1 MSFGRFVT
9 RLLPFG
15 LLVFAVVCVPL
26 RILSEDGLPRYR
38 KLRDQL
44 ERVSAENVRLTQQI
58 RRRAEEVEGL
68 RSDPLAVE
76 RLARDELGMIRE
88 GEIVFQFAPSSTG
101 GATFLTGHSDLR

>member
-1 MSFGRFVT
+1 MSLGRFVT

-44 ERVSAENVRLTQQI
+44 AKVSAENARLTRAI
-58 RRRAEEVEGL
+58 RARAEQVDAL
-68 RSDPLAVE
+68 RRNPEAVE
-76 RLARDELGMIRE
+76 RLARDELGMVRD
-88 GEIVFQFAPSSTG
+88 GEIVFQFAPAASGS
-101 GATFLTGHSDLR
+101 TFLTRGHDLR

>member
-1 MSFGRFVT
+1 MSFGSFIT

-44 ERVSAENVRLTQQI
+44 EHVTAENARLSRQI
-58 RRRAEEVEGL
+58 QKRSLEVDAL
-68 RSDPLAVE
+68 RKDPEAVE
-76 RLARDELGMIRE
+76 RLARDELGMIRD
-88 GEIVFQFAPSSTG
+88 GEIVFQFAPSTT
-101 GATFLTGHSDLR
+101 TFLTAGSDLR